1 MPLDYHRVLDSVK
14 KTRRALVVH
23 AATEF
28 CGLGSEIAST
38 INEELFPILKA
49 PASRFGAH
57 YTPISFSPA
66 IEAKQMPHT
75 ASIVAR
81 VREVMKDRG

>member
-38 INEELFPILKA
+38 INEELFTTLKA

-57 YTPISFSPA
+57 YTPIS
-66 IEAKQMPHT
+66 ICREVEAEQMPNKAT
-75 ASIVAR
+75 IVAR
-81 VREVMKDRG
+81 VREVMRDR